1 MDEEIKNKSDDI
13 IDFARHKKVFLSKDA
28 LDILFVRSDWR
39 DIIEELA
46 SEGYFVVT
54 KKDIEK
60 KATKTKI
67 MLAEET
73 KAAEKAYE
81 ASSQKLIQEQAPKNF
96 KVIKTQNH
104 ANRGKGNGSA
114 DDFLELFRFKF
125 NSLKSILEQRH
136 SIRAKPIKNFG
147 YVKENEELEVIGM
160 VYRKW
165 ETKTGNTAIELED
178 LEGRC
183 VVVLSKNERGVSLD
197 GQKVML
203 DDVICVRGVKIAK
216 EMLLAKEIIW
226 PDIPQREMKLT
237 KKDICVA
244 SISDLHVGSKL
255 FLEGAFQKFISW
267 INGDAGSEE
276 EKKFVKKI
284 KYLFVTGDNV
294 DGIGVYPKQY
304 SELNIKSVKEQYD
317 LFSDYMLQ
325 IPDSIEIFIIPGQ
338 HDAVRWA
345 DPQQPIPEKFV
356 PKLYAAGNI
365 HLLGSPSWVEIEGL
379 KVLLYHGSC
388 LHDLIAS
395 ISGLSYD
402 QPQYGVVELLKRR
415 CLMLTYGLS
424 HPYAPEISDYVI
436 MKDSP
441 DLVFMGDLHH
451 TGYLTYRGTTIV
463 NNSTWQDRT
472 EYQIKLGHTPT
483 PGIAIA
489 MNLKDRKIYARMM
502 VS

>member
-1 MDEEIKNKSDDI
+1 MAEEINNKIDEI

-28 LDILFVRSDWR
+28 LEVLLVRVDWKDIV
-39 DIIEELA
+39 EELA
-46 SEGYFVVT
+46 SEGCFIVA

-60 KATKTKI
+60 KVTKTKI
-67 MLAEET
+67 FLAEELGG
-73 KAAEKAYE
+73 AEVP
-81 ASSQKLIQEQAPKNF
+81 SQKHIVEQSPKNF
-96 KVIKTQNH
+96 KIINAKNNLNKGQ
-104 ANRGKGNGSA
+104 GNGGTN
-114 DDFLELFRFKF
+114 DFLELFRFKF
-125 NSLKSILEQRH
+125 NSLKSILEQRN
-136 SIRAKPIKNFG
+136 SIRAKPIKNIG
-147 YVKENEELEVIGM
+147 YVKEKEELEIIGM

-178 LEGRC
+178 LESRC
-183 VVVLSKNERGVSLD
+183 IVVLSKNEHGVELERHRI
-197 GQKVML
+197 ML
-203 DDVICVRGVKIAK
+203 DDVICVRGIKIAK
-216 EMLLAKEIIW
+216 DMILAKEVIW
-226 PDIPQREMKLT
+226 PDIPQREIKLT
-237 KKDICVA
+237 KKDVCVA

-267 INGDAGSEE
+267 INGDAGSDE

-284 KYLFVTGDNV
+284 KYLFVTGDNI
-294 DGIGVYPKQY
+294 DGIGVYPKQH
-304 SELNIKSVKEQYD
+304 SELNIKSIKEQYN

-325 IPDSIEIFIIPGQ
+325 IPDNIEIFIIPGQ

-356 PKLYAAGNI
+356 PKLYAAENI
-365 HLLGSPSWVEIEGL
+365 HLLGSPSWVEIEDL
-379 KVLLYHGSC
+379 KVFLYHGSC

-395 ISGLSYD
+395 ISGLSYEH
-402 QPQYGVVELLKRR
+402 PQQGVVELLKRR
-415 CLMLTYGLS
+415 CVMLTYGLS
-424 HPYAPEISDYVI
+424 HPYAPEINENVF
-436 MKDSP
+436 MKESP

-472 EYQIKLGHTPT
+472 EYQIKLGHMPT
-483 PGIAIA
+483 PGVAIA